1 MGFLL
6 LRPAEIQDLVGM
18 GEAIEAVELGYA
30 SSHRYPVINAPRRRV
45 HSPAGVRVS
54 NFPGGV
60 DEMGVIGAATR
71 ADHVVQLDE
80 GRNQEYAYREHP
92 IHVLN
97 DSNTGEL
104 LSIVVGEPVE
114 KTLGYT
120 SLVALRTAA
129 TSGIG
134 FKYMVRANAETVGL
148 LGSAG
153 QAANQLLALLSVRP
167 GIKRVK
173 VFSRSAENRSWFARK
188 YSQKFDIEIEPVDS
202 IEQAIAGVDVIVC
215 ATNTNVVL
223 FDGDLLEPGQHVT
236 GIIGGNMQLVQGGF
250 LKAARREIDD
260 RTVERADIV
269 ATNLRESVMSE
280 KQGDLYE
287 PIERGIIKLEDI
299 IELGAFATGEAI
311 GRNNDEEITYHKNNN
326 GTAASEIAVAML
338 VYEKAKAAG
347 RGTMMDLID
356 PAALQEEF
364 AQ

>member
-6 LRPAEIQDLVGM
+6 LKPEEIQDLVQM
-18 GEAIEAVELGYA
+18 DEAIEAVEKGYA
-30 SSHRYPVINAPRRRV
+30 GGRKYPFMNAPRRRV
-45 HSPAGVRVS
+45 HSPSGVRIS

-71 ADHVVQLDE
+71 ADHVIQLDE
-80 GRNQEYAYREHP
+80 GKNQEYRYREHP

-97 DSNTGEL
+97 DADTGQL

-114 KTLGYT
+114 KSLGYT

-129 TSGIG
+129 TSGVG
-134 FKYMVRANAETVGL
+134 FKYMVRQDAQTAGL

-167 GIKRVK
+167 KIQKVK
-173 VFSRSAENRSWFARK
+173 VFSRNEENRANFSRK
-188 YSQKFDIEIEPVDS
+188 YSQKFGLEIEPVAS
-202 IEQAIAGVDVIVC
+202 IEAAIKGVDVILC

-260 RTVERADIV
+260 RTVERADVVV
-269 ATNLRESVMSE
+269 ANLRESVISE
-280 KQGDLYE
+280 QQGDLYE
-287 PIERGIIKLEDI
+287 PIQRGLISIEDI
-299 IELGAFATGEAI
+299 IELGSLATGEAT

-338 VYEKAKAAG
+338 VYEKAMANG
-347 RGTMMDLID
+347 RGTMFDLIESE
-356 PAALQEEF
+356 ALMKGF
-364 AQ
+364 AK

>member
-6 LRPAEIQDLVGM
+6 LRPEEIQDLVSM
-18 GEAIEAVELGYA
+18 AEAIEAVEKGY
-30 SSHRYPVINAPRRRV
+30 SGGHRYPVINAPRRRV
-45 HSPAGVRVS
+45 HSPAGVRIS

-71 ADHVVQLDE
+71 ADHVVQLDA
-80 GRNQEYAYREHP
+80 GQNQQYAYREHP

-97 DSNTGEL
+97 DSETGQL

-114 KTLGYT
+114 RSLGYT

-129 TSGIG
+129 TSGVG
-134 FKYMVRANAETVGL
+134 FKYMVRENARTVGL

-153 QAANQLLALLSVRP
+153 QAANQLLALISVRP
-167 GIKRVK
+167 EIRRVK
-173 VFSRSAENRSWFARK
+173 VFSRSEENRSRFARK
-188 YSQKFDIEIEPVDS
+188 YSQKFDIEIQPVQSLED
-202 IEQAIAGVDVIVC
+202 AIKGVDVILC

-223 FDGDLLEPGQHVT
+223 FDGDLLEPGQHIT

-260 RTVERADIV
+260 KTVERADV
-269 ATNLRESVMSE
+269 VVTNLRESVISE

-287 PIERGIIKLEDI
+287 PIERGLINLEDI
-299 IELGAFATGEAI
+299 IELGSLATGEAV
-311 GRNNDEEITYHKNNN
+311 GRNHDEEITYHKNNN

-338 VYEKAKAAG
+338 VYEKAKAEG
-347 RGTMMDLID
+347 RGAMFDLIE
-356 PAALQEEF
+356 PSVLAEEF
-364 AQ
+364 KR